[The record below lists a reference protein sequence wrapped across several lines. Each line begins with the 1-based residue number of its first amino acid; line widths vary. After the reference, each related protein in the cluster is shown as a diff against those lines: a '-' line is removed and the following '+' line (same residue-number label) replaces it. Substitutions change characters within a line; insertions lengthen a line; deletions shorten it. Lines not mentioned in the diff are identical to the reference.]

1 MSGNDLPSVPDTINL
16 FNKYGIGKIRL
27 YAPHPEALN
36 ALKGTEIS
44 VTVGDQKM
52 TYQAWQQPNLP
63 QRQGFQPISNLS
75 SMMFLFS
82 YIVVGNDDIAGE
94 TLTITTTVS
103 STAQLGPSYP
113 PSIAAFTS
121 TDAMKGVLQFLSQQ
135 GSPLMI
141 NVYPY
146 YAYAAAAMYNQN
158 FMTHVEVYRDTK
170 DTRFLH

>member
-63 QRQGFQPISNLS
+63 QRQ
-75 SMMFLFS
+75 
-82 YIVVGNDDIAGE
+82 
-94 TLTITTTVS
+94 VS